1 MMSKPKIT
9 SDTSFDHILKF
20 ELKKEFE
27 KRRFKS
33 QKPITYYND
42 LVRKK
47 VEELKELWKGNAEI
61 MDACFLSYK
70 FKNYINWSTNGIPED
85 EKKHA
90 KSTSETEEEILN
102 KQISITKMEGF
113 YGVVLDVQNRIDPP
127 LRDFCAICIGYN
139 GFRDFFKRKNEEK
152 ENGTLISEIDTKQ
165 THADTQLLVH
175 PYEDDD
181 RKAEVLRDFFK
192 EPCYL
197 YVYDQNASDDR
208 KINVERG
215 IDAVVIYKNK
225 DSDTFSINNLG
236 YRKEKYDQGIL
247 EWGDEERKTFN
258 INFKKHKRNLY
269 LRFHFADFGGKT
281 PEIILGKYI
290 FSMGTLRQVVSGTA
304 MLSRELD
311 KPNKEPFNYDFTFT
325 EKENSP
331 PFSIQAFLAEKI
343 FNFQKLPARIYD
355 HSSLDEWLEKKYG
368 ENIVEEEVIKYEYL
382 ITYPIS
388 SFNEEEREELYEDIT
403 NILQNGISID
413 DTESDQTKKLKRGIN
428 DFCKEGYSLE
438 RKKSKIIIYPKHRE
452 AGYDPNVADN
462 ESFNNEFL
470 TYLRRSR
477 YLIVIYPE
485 PKDGYKRPSSVFT
498 FTGFCVPLGKKVF
511 IFYKSLDS
519 LPVIFQK
526 PCRSMGIYPIKYEN
540 LDQIPLYVHR
550 ELRYLNT
557 KK

>member
-1 MMSKPKIT
+1 MSKPKIN

-20 ELKKEFE
+20 ELKKEFD
-27 KRRFKS
+27 KRRFGS
-33 QKPITYYND
+33 QKPISFYNE
-42 LVRKK
+42 LVQQK
-47 VEELKELWKGNAEI
+47 VEALREIWKEDKELMNT
-61 MDACFLSYK
+61 CFLSYK
-70 FKNYINWSTNGIPED
+70 FKNYINWSANGIPD
-85 EKKHA
+85 HEKKYA
-90 KSTSETEEEILN
+90 KSTFETDREILN

-139 GFRDFFKRKNEEK
+139 GFKDFLKRKNEEK
-152 ENGTLISEIDTKQ
+152 EKGTLISEIDIKQ
-165 THADTQLLVH
+165 KQADDQLLVS
-175 PYEDDD
+175 PYKDNDK
-181 RKAEVLRDFFK
+181 KAEVLRDFFK
-192 EPCYL
+192 KSCYL

-215 IDAVVIYKNK
+215 IDAVVIYKND
-225 DSDTFSINNLG
+225 DSDTFTINNLG

-304 MLSRELD
+304 ILSRELD
-311 KPNKEPFNYDFTFT
+311 KPQKEPFNYNFTFK
-325 EKENSP
+325 EKNSP
-331 PFSIQAFLAEKI
+331 PLPIQAFLEEKN
-343 FNFQKLPARIYD
+343 FNFQKLPSRIHD
-355 HSSLDEWLEKKYG
+355 HSTLNEWLEKKYG
-368 ENIVEEEVIKYEYL
+368 KNVVKEEVIKYEYL

-388 SFNEEEREELYEDIT
+388 SFNEEEREELYINIT
-403 NILQNGISID
+403 NILQNGVNTNTD
-413 DTESDQTKKLKRGIN
+413 SDQKKILIQRIN
-428 DFCKEGYSLE
+428 EFSRENFSFE

-452 AGYDPNVADN
+452 AGYDPNVGDN
-462 ESFNNEFL
+462 ELFNHEFL

-498 FTGFCVPLGKKVF
+498 FAGFCVPLSKKVF

-526 PCRSMGIYPIKYEN
+526 QCRSMGIYPIKYES
-540 LDQIPLYVHR
+540 LEQIPLYVNR
-550 ELRYLNT
+550 ELKYFD
-557 KK
+557 KEK